1 MRFLD
6 LCNFLFD
13 SFSLCLQSS
22 ILFLSCCSLTFQEF
36 SLFSKNFDLSLDL
49 ICLQLGLLD
58 FGKKF
63 LRLEFLGLLLRLDS
77 LRLNPGLFFGRS
89 NLFRLDLLAFYSSC
103 LMCRSNLFSLNFVS
117 FFSRLFFCFS
127 KNLLSQPLS
136 FNASFL
142 KSLSNYFS
150 LLLLRVLS
158 NLGKISLDTLNF
170 RLLFVIKGF

>member
-1 MRFLD
+1 
-6 LCNFLFD
+6 
-13 SFSLCLQSS
+13 
-22 ILFLSCCSLTFQEF
+22 
-36 SLFSKNFDLSLDL
+36 
-49 ICLQLGLLD
+49 
-58 FGKKF
+58 
-63 LRLEFLGLLLRLDS
+63 
-77 LRLNPGLFFGRS
+77 
-89 NLFRLDLLAFYSSC
+89 
-103 LMCRSNLFSLNFVS
+103 MCRSNLFSLNFVS